1 MSGKLHELLA
11 AEEDLKGMAKRI
23 TAETEVTFTKKS
35 NHFMEQII
43 EIAPLKETD
52 GPVVIDGHT
61 PMVETVSG
69 KIDYFSNAVGSYL
82 DAFYQKEQSNT
93 EAKADVVLED
103 NTILLKDIPA
113 TALLGLERE
122 LKKVH
127 QVYSALPTLDPSV
140 VWKEDT
146 NAGAGIQVTR
156 QTKVRTKKIVK
167 PFVLAPATDRHP
179 AQVEKVSE
187 DVPVANMNTTLRS
200 SKITPARKSILL
212 GRVDELSRAV
222 KTARMRANSVEHA
235 TGKIGSKI
243 FTFLNA

>member
-23 TAETEVTFTKKS
+23 TAETENTFTKKS
-35 NHFMEQII
+35 NHFMEQLI

-52 GPVVIDGHT
+52 GPTVVDGHT

-69 KIDYFSNAVGSYL
+69 KIGYFSNAVGSYL

-93 EAKADVVLED
+93 QAKADVVLED
-103 NTILLKDIPA
+103 STVLLKDIPA

-122 LKKVH
+122 LKKIH
-127 QVYSALPTLDPSV
+127 QVYSSLPTLDPSM
-140 VWKEDT
+140 VWKDDSDT
-146 NAGAGIQVTR
+146 GAGIRITHS
-156 QTKVRTKKIVK
+156 TKVRTKKIIK
-167 PFVLAPATDRHP
+167 PFVLAEATDRHP

-187 DVPVANMNTTLRS
+187 DIAVANMNTTLRS

-212 GRVDELSRAV
+212 SRVDELSRAV
-222 KTARMRANSVEHA
+222 KKARMRANSVEHA
-235 TGKIGSKI
+235 TGKIGNKI